1 MKNTERAIDDLTV
14 DRNDKQRIIQ
24 NSDRLMESFKI
35 TQEQQNALWLKF
47 QQNADGA
54 ASFEEFKNR
63 VQPAGLGSDSYILL
77 RWCGMTLGIELDGYT
92 HS

>member
-1 MKNTERAIDDLTV
+1 MSNTEKAIDDLTV
-14 DRNDKQRIIQ
+14 DHNNQQLIVR
-24 NSDRLMESFKI
+24 NSDPLMKSFKI
-35 TQEQQNALWLKF
+35 TQEQQSALCLKF
-47 QQNADGA
+47 QQNPDGA
-54 ASFEEFKNR
+54 ANFEEFKNR